1 MDNFIR
7 AEMQN
12 RPKALAVLNSIV
24 NTEDYEVVESPA
36 EDKEHYDFAIKK
48 KENEEVVALIE
59 HKDRKYSSTT
69 FDDWLLSSKKKS
81 YLDSYSEPTYYL
93 NTFTDG
99 VWAMWNTKTTSSTR
113 QPIYHSSCTVYS
125 GSPMYENG
133 YFYRIEDGMSGTF
146 NTEEDG
152 KIDEETE

>member
-1 MDNFIR
+1 MDNFTR

-24 NTEDYEVVESPA
+24 NKEAYEVVESPA

-81 YLDSYSEPTYYL
+81 YLDQYSEPRSLTL
-93 NTFTDG
+93 
-99 VWAMWNTKTTSSTR
+99 SSLS
-113 QPIYHSSCTVYS
+113 Q
-125 GSPMYENG
+125 
-133 YFYRIEDGMSGTF
+133 
-146 NTEEDG
+146 
-152 KIDEETE
+152 